1 MKQPDAQPLSLPE
14 KPAATIAKPASKP
27 NIVSA
32 KPPPPRADIPPTE
45 GFTLLVDGHFKN
57 QFDDL
62 ARAKAAA
69 CDLLGRFPMLRVEVY
84 DAASKTRLP
93 V

>member
-1 MKQPDAQPLSLPE
+1 MKQPDAQPLSLPA
-14 KPAATIAKPASKP
+14 KSAATIAKPAAKP
-27 NIVSA
+27 AIVSV

-45 GFTLLVDGHFKN
+45 GYTLLVDGHFKN

-62 ARAKAAA
+62 ARARAAA
-69 CDLLGRFPMLRVEVY
+69 CDLLGRFPMLRIEIY
-84 DAASKTRLP
+84 DAAGKARLP

>member
-1 MKQPDAQPLSLPE
+1 MA
-14 KPAATIAKPASKP
+14 KPAAMPA
-27 NIVSA
+27 IVSA
-32 KPPPPRADIPPTE
+32 KPPVATTARADIPPAE
-45 GFTLLVDGHFKN
+45 GFTLLVDGHFKS

-69 CDLLGRFPMLRVEVY
+69 SDLLGRFPMLRVEIY
-84 DAASKTRLP
+84 DAASKQRLP

>member
-1 MKQPDAQPLSLPE
+1 MKQPDAQPLSLPA
-14 KPAATIAKPASKP
+14 KPATAIAKPASKP
-27 NIVSA
+27 DIVSA
-32 KPPPPRADIPPTE
+32 KLPPPRADIPPAD

-69 CDLLGRFPMLRVEVY
+69 SDLLGRFPMLRVEIY

-93 V
+93 I